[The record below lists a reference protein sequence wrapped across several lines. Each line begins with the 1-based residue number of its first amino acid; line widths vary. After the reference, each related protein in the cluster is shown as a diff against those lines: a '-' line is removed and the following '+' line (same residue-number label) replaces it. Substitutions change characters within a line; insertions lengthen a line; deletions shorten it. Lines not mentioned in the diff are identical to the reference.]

1 MLTEGE
7 SKRKYHRKR
16 LAQSFCSPKEQP
28 KPKKHSPDFGSVSW
42 DTEALQATLESWPTE
57 TPINWSAVGRA
68 HGIQG
73 GNAGQVAR
81 EFAEEREL
89 DVEDI
94 MSSTPKRKRTIRPC
108 KRKLPGSDISIP
120 SNPPIHI
127 IEAEIKSMISSGR
140 FTLGEEC
147 APYKI
152 TKYTLVDGMMTPQD
166 TFVQARKVPLN
177 EIRQRILDKHLKYET
192 DTFINSHSYDRE
204 GKRIHSVATT
214 PTLRACL
221 MNSCA
226 SFSLSLR
233 DPDPYACG
241 MITQPF

>member
-1 MLTEGE
+1 
-7 SKRKYHRKR
+7 
-16 LAQSFCSPKEQP
+16 
-28 KPKKHSPDFGSVSW
+28 
-42 DTEALQATLESWPTE
+42 
-57 TPINWSAVGRA
+57 
-68 HGIQG
+68 
-73 GNAGQVAR
+73 
-81 EFAEEREL
+81 
-89 DVEDI
+89 

-152 TKYTLVDGMMTPQD
+152 TKYTLVDGTMTPHD

-177 EIRQRILDKHLKYET
+177 EIRQRILDKHLKYMRLTPSSTVTAMTEREIK
-192 DTFINSHSYDRE
+192 DTLSGHYSNLE
-204 GKRIHSVATT
+204 
-214 PTLRACL
+214 L

-226 SFSLSLR
+226 SSSLSLR

-241 MITQPF
+241 MTRKMGFLMVTVHVMYDPLVFLTDDEYQQCHPVFTFSLKSNSQKSTSCQLVHRA